1 MGVVGT
7 RNDIHCLHFLNPR
20 PTFQVVAESAYEAGA
35 TGNGPIKIADFI
47 SISVS
52 ATSFITPALFSSAT

>member
-20 PTFQVVAESAYEAGA
+20 PTFQVAESAYEAGA

-52 ATSFITPALFSSAT
+52 ATSFITPAPFSSAT